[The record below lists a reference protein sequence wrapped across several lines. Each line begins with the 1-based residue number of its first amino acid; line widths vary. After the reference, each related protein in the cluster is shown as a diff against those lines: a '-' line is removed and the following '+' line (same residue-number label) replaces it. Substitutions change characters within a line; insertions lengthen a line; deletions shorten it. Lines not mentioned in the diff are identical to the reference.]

1 MASVTIFASSG
12 TSSETRKL
20 SSTFVILSAPNV
32 LSMGSSRLR
41 KKRLL
46 PGSPWRPERPR
57 SWLSMRLDSCLSV
70 PTTYKPPNF
79 RTSSFSGASVA
90 EKSALAKLMAFLM
103 ASTVGSLSGALS
115 AAIDTSSSN
124 SNTDSNPTTPA
135 APPSSSSRQSA
146 STRAAASEIALKA
159 TALKGH
165 GKKDTAATAAES
177 PPPSPSPEAPPA
189 ASPETSSMGV
199 GGVTPC
205 ASTPLATRPSRTRS
219 LAIRPELPPRRMS
232 VPLPAM
238 LVATVTAPSLPAC
251 ATTSPSLSTFSGFAF
266 STLNCLAAASGP
278 NLAAIL
284 SASASL
290 SSTELVPTKTGLPL
304 LAALATSDTT
314 ALTLAAEVLYTTSG

>member
-90 EKSALAKLMAFLM
+90 EKSALARLMAFLM

-165 GKKDTAATAAES
+165 GKKDTVATAAES
-177 PPPSPSPEAPPA
+177 PPSPA
-189 ASPETSSMGV
+189 ETSSMGV

-290 SSTELVPTKTGLPL
+290 SSTEDVPTKTGLPL